1 MSNEQEPE
9 GEELAYEANW
19 YRVLRALSRGEAV
32 ELGET
37 PDPEIA
43 ILCCDSEA
51 ERPPPL
57 RLTG

>member
-32 ELGET
+32 ELGEM
-37 PDPEIA
+37 PGPGDGHPV
-43 ILCCDSEA
+43 L
-51 ERPPPL
+51 
-57 RLTG
+57 